1 MTSFSRERCILS
13 DMQRTRISLLAV
25 ALFSGILPLCAA
37 GLPTVAI
44 LGIENA
50 GNDPRFDYLAGSFQ
64 GIVAYD
70 LASRDDL
77 TVVER
82 KNLDRVLRE
91 QELSLSE
98 AASKDSAA
106 RIGGLL
112 GAQWLLT
119 GEYYYSGERII
130 LSLSLIKVETG
141 EVAVYRESGVTENL
155 AHGLAER
162 IVMKL
167 TGREAKFVDPARER
181 SVLSLRDETP
191 GSIAL
196 HSPIIDAE
204 IYLDGEFVGFTTGT
218 EKTPFVIEKVRP
230 GKHELRVHLSSDFG
244 VARLPEVVFADWT
257 AAVDVQ
263 PGARRVVRDGTRNVH
278 DILNSLRTLYEREA
292 KADPGKTETLAD
304 SKSLS
309 FDDRTGK
316 KIPVKLD
323 VAPDAKPG
331 SITLDFSL
339 DVAGTS
345 KRFSLAYTDSQ
356 KGEARLDETVGL
368 VRLRAAMYRYLNEY
382 RLEYSLSRNDIDG
395 KIERR

>member
-1 MTSFSRERCILS
+1 
-13 DMQRTRISLLAV
+13 MQRAHLSVLIGC
-25 ALFSGILPLCAA
+25 LFIVMLPLSAA

-50 GNDPRFDYLAGSFQ
+50 GNDPRFDYLSGSFQ

-70 LASRDDL
+70 ISSRDDIR
-77 TVVER
+77 VVER

-119 GEYYYSGERII
+119 GEFYYSGERIV
-130 LSLSLIKVETG
+130 LSLTLIRVETG
-141 EVAVYRESGVTENL
+141 EVAVYRESGTTENL

-162 IVMKL
+162 VVMKL

-181 SVLSLRDETP
+181 SMLSLRDETP

-204 IYLDGEFVGFTTGT
+204 IFLDSEFAGFTTGV

-230 GKHELRVHLSSDFG
+230 GTHELRVHLSGEFG
-244 VARLPEVVFADWT
+244 VAKLPEVVFTDWT

-263 PGARRVVRDGTRNVH
+263 PGARRVVRDGTRNVN
-278 DILNSLRTLYEREA
+278 DILNGLRALYERDV
-292 KADPGKTETLAD
+292 KADAAKPDTLAD

-309 FDDRTGK
+309 FDDRAGK
-316 KIPVKLD
+316 KVQVKLD
-323 VAPDAKPG
+323 VAPSAKPG
-331 SITLDFSL
+331 SLSL
-339 DVAGTS
+339 EFALEAGGTS
-345 KRFSLAYTDSQ
+345 RRYTLSYADSQ
-356 KGEARLDETVGL
+356 KGEARLDETLGL
-368 VRLRAAMYRYLNEY
+368 IRLRAAVYRYGEQY
-382 RLEYSLSRNDIDG
+382 RLSYSLLRTDLDG
-395 KIERR
+395 KIERK